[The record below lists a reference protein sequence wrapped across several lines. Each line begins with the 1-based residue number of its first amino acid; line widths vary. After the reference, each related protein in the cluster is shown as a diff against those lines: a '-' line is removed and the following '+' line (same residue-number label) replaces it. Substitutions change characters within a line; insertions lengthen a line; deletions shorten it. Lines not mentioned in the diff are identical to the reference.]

1 MGGEGSSSRG
11 WLFLEAI
18 RILKLSFA
26 EGGFNDLGL
35 FLNRKVVV
43 EHILKLVMVLGFRH
57 WSFTN
62 RAL

>member
-57 WSFTN
+57 
-62 RAL
+62 